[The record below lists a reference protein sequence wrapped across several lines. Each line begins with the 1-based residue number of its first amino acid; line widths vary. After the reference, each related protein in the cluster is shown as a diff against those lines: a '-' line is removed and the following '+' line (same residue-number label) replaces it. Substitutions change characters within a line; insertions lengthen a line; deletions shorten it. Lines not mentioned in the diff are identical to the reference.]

1 MVDECKDTYDY
12 VVLVP
17 LPWVLVG
24 VFLVIGG
31 SPLIIE
37 GASSSSSPE
46 IGTGNYK
53 GWVPYPSD
61 GNFGRPCK
69 PNDARTV
76 HLRRPR

>member
-1 MVDECKDTYDY
+1 MVDECKDMYDY
-12 VVLVP
+12 VILVP

-46 IGTGNYK
+46 IGTANLK
-53 GWVPYPSD
+53 GMVP
-61 GNFGRPCK
+61 
-69 PNDARTV
+69 
-76 HLRRPR
+76 